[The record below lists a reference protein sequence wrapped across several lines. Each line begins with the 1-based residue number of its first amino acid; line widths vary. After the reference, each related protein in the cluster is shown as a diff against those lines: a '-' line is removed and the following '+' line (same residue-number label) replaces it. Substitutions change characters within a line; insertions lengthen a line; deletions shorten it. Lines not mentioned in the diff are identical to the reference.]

1 MAGMGVVEETRQ
13 VIQDFLAPELRAIG
27 ARMTAIEDRLNRVD
41 HRLDKIDERF
51 EKVDERFK
59 RLETKIDE
67 RFLRFEE
74 RMAQHFADLRAE
86 FLFDKRLSRVEA
98 QLEEQKKSA

>member
-1 MAGMGVVEETRQ
+1 MGAIEETRQ

-27 ARMTAIEDRLNRVD
+27 VRMTAIEDRLNRID
-41 HRLDKIDERF
+41 HRLDKIEEKFEERF
-51 EKVDERFK
+51 EKVDERFN
-59 RLETKIDE
+59 KIDE
-67 RFLRFEE
+67 RFE
-74 RMAQHFADLRAE
+74 RLESKIAQQFADFRAE